1 MPTRQRKH
9 RRMRGTRTVGYGQ
22 ISQHRRH
29 PGGRGHAGL
38 HKYKWSWVTT
48 YDPDYFGVH
57 GFVNPT
63 TVHTYSWISVGDLDV
78 LYSKLSE
85 KAKVEEIEGLPRL
98 DLTRLG
104 IDKLLGGGDVSAAYL
119 VNVPR
124 YTKQA
129 KAKLEGAGGKMQ
141 EA

>member
-1 MPTRQRKH
+1 M
-9 RRMRGTRTVGYGQ
+9 
-22 ISQHRRH
+22 
-29 PGGRGHAGL
+29 

>member
-1 MPTRQRKH
+1 
-9 RRMRGTRTVGYGQ
+9 MRGTRTVGYGQ
-22 ISQHRRH
+22 ISQHRSH

-63 TVHTYSWISVGDLDV
+63 TVHTYTWISVGDLDA

-85 KAKVEEIEGLPRL
+85 KAKVEEIAGLPRL

-104 IDKLLGGGDVSAAYL
+104 IDKLLGGGDVGAGYL

-124 YTKQA
+124 YTKRA
-129 KAKLEGAGGKMQ
+129 RAKLEGAGGKIQ

>member
-1 MPTRQRKH
+1 MPTRLRKH
-9 RRMRGTRTVGYGQ
+9 RRMRGHRTVGYGQ

-63 TVHTYSWISVGDLDV
+63 TIATDTWISVGDLDS
-78 LYSKLSE
+78 LCAKL
-85 KAKVEEIEGLPRL
+85 AAQGKVEQSEGLPTL
-98 DLTRLG
+98 DLTKLG
-104 IDKLLGGGDVSAAYL
+104 IDKLLGNGDVGTAYL
-119 VNVPR
+119 ISVPR
-124 YTKQA
+124 FTKQA
-129 KAKLEGAGGKMQ
+129 KAKVESAGGKIQ